1 MKGLQIF
8 LKSKGYNLEV
18 DGVIGKD
25 TLSALKEYISAVFLN
40 KKYVHVSKG
49 LVYIRTDEKLTN
61 SYDDFVVLFVGGEI
75 VKVAPCSTTAGKY
88 YVQNPISYGGIT
100 GTAIA
105 VEQQVIG
112 SHKYIYKQDWSTL
125 WLKMPY
131 FQQVRP
137 IDIFRDG
144 NKDAILDR
152 KAPKQF
158 GLFGINLHRG
168 GLGGLIDK
176 WSAGCQVTPDVHWK
190 EIIKYFSEGEIINF
204 NLIN

>member
-8 LKSKGYNLEV
+8 LNSKGYKLEP
-18 DGVIGKD
+18 DGVIGKN

-40 KKYVHVSKG
+40 KKYVHMNKG

-61 SYDDFVVLFVGGEI
+61 SYDDFVVLFVGGDI
-75 VKVAPCSTTAGKY
+75 VKVAPCSTTAGNY
-88 YVQNPISYGGIT
+88 YIQNPITHGGIT

-105 VEQQVIG
+105 VEQQIVG
-112 SHKYIYKQDWSTL
+112 SHKYVYKKDWSTL

-144 NKDAILDR
+144 NKDGNLDR
-152 KAPKQF
+152 GAKQF

-168 GLGGLIDK
+168 GLGFINQN
-176 WSAGCQVTPDVHWK
+176 WSAGCMVTPDVHWK

>member
-1 MKGLQIF
+1 MSNTLIQIKRSSNTA
-8 LKSKGYNLEV
+8 LAPAGSLLAGQPGYSYLS
-18 DGVIGKD
+18 DRLFIGNA
-25 TLSALKEYISAVFLN
+25 TGQAV
-40 KKYVHVSKG
+40 
-49 LVYIRTDEKLTN
+49 LT
-61 SYDDFVVLFVGGEI
+61 VG
-75 VKVAPCSTTAGKY
+75 GKY

-105 VEQQVIG
+105 VEQQVVG
-112 SHKYIYKQDWSTL
+112 SHKYVYKQDWSTL

-144 NKDAILDR
+144 NKDGVIDR
-152 KAPKQF
+152 GAKQF